1 MNKNFINFQTQ
12 QEQKIDQRP
21 TEMIDEAATERL
33 RGKKK
38 EKKKRFEGIAEKLNV
53 FPNCICFGKKIK
65 KKDEPLVPIQNT
77 C

>member
-1 MNKNFINFQTQ
+1 VNKNFINFQTQ

-38 EKKKRFEGIAEKLNV
+38 EKKKI
-53 FPNCICFGKKIK
+53 
-65 KKDEPLVPIQNT
+65 
-77 C
+77 